1 LRVLVTGGAGAIG
14 SFVVEALLARGD
26 EVAVLDSFHDFY
38 PRARKERNLEAARA
52 HAGFAGVCEG
62 DIRDSGFVT
71 RSFARHAPQGCI
83 HLAARAGVGPSL
95 SDPVGYADVNVL
107 GTAIVLNAAARAR
120 VERFVFAS
128 SSSVYGERPRG
139 AFTEDM
145 TTDRPLSPYAA
156 TKRGA
161 ELLCHAAHASSGL
174 PVSCLRFFTVY
185 GPRQRPDLAIH
196 KFARLILAGSPIPVF
211 GDGSVERDFTY
222 VGDTVDGILRALDR
236 ASGYQI
242 YNLGRGKPVTL
253 NETIAALERACGRR
267 AQRQTLPS
275 QAGNV
280 PRTWASIEHARAQLG
295 YDPKVD
301 LDLGLERFVRWL
313 REEGDCAS
321 S

>member
-14 SFVVEALLARGD
+14 SFAVEALLARGD

-62 DIRDSGFVT
+62 DIRDADFVART
-71 RSFARHAPQGCI
+71 FAKVAPQACI

-95 SDPVGYADVNVL
+95 LDPVGYADVNLL
-107 GTAIVLNAAARAR
+107 GTAIVLNEAVRSR

-139 AFTEDM
+139 AFVEDM
-145 TTDRPLSPYAA
+145 TADQPISPYAA
-156 TKRGA
+156 SKRGG
-161 ELLCHAAHASSGL
+161 ELLCHATHASSGL
-174 PVSCLRFFTVY
+174 PISCLRFFTVY
-185 GPRQRPDLAIH
+185 GPRQRPDLSIH
-196 KFARLILAGSPIPVF
+196 KFARQILAGLPIAVY

-222 VGDTVDGILRALDR
+222 VDDTVDGIVRALDR
-236 ASGYQI
+236 ASHYHI
-242 YNLGRGKPVTL
+242 YNLGRGKPVTM
-253 NETIAALERACGRR
+253 NETIAALELACGRR
-267 AQRQTLPS
+267 AKRQTLPP

-280 PRTWASIEHARAQLG
+280 PRTWASIERARAQLG
-295 YDPKVD
+295 YEPRI
-301 LDLGLERFVRWL
+301 DLGLGLARFVRWL
-313 REEGDCAS
+313 REEGECAS